1 MRLLRRS
8 PRLSAEAESRLAEH
22 RERADGIVQ
31 GIRRE
36 YVGSRG
42 EPGGPWD
49 MPAAQQLPH
58 DDELALSALVV
69 VAAFDEN
76 VQGSGAHFDWDTSFV
91 RQDLQAHLVRR
102 KLPYTRADVELLTA
116 LAERKRAAAWWWL
129 DLARCRIAVAALE
142 RYASDHGAGEVAK
155 EIDRMK
161 AVIARQ
167 EGSDWTS
174 LGVRLR
180 RLVPDFDKVDL
191 SALVGK
197 DPWTKKVRPVV
208 ERDYR
213 RHGALLSQLGS
224 ATSSRPTKKWLGQT
238 GELLDEEGRSL
249 VRFLLESTFAVDSK
263 EIGRQVWEGRTYV
276 QMLWLSDP
284 SATLVRGCL
293 WTTALIEDEWVVP
306 IASAIFER
314 SRAEEEIKVANAA
327 LYALGESDREEAIAL
342 LSRLA
347 ARVKDRRFLKG
358 IEKALER
365 AAEKRGLTRSA
376 LRESLVPAFELGP
389 DGSREIAVGDA
400 VATIRVDPPGTV
412 ATTWTTEG
420 GRAQKTAPVDVRE
433 NHADALKA
441 VKSLATEIRK
451 ELGVQRLRVEGLL
464 AEERVWSYDDWR
476 KHYLEHPLVRA
487 FTPRLVWRFDDTAAI
502 PLEDG
507 FLVADGSTATELPA
521 EEVRLWHPIHAG
533 PDEVARWRQVIRER
547 ELVQPF
553 KQAFREVY
561 VLAPAEE
568 QTETYSNRFAAHI
581 VRYPQVYALT
591 KQRGWGGNALG
602 PYDNDGGRQ
611 WREFDEQGLRVE
623 FWMEH
628 AEHDFVGMESI
639 AELAATD
646 QVRFYRRSEREPA
659 RLAEVPP
666 VVFSEAMRDV
676 DLFVGVASIA
686 ADPEWIDRGNDRY
699 DAYWREA
706 SFGELG
712 QSALVRHEL
721 LESLLP
727 TLRIADRCTLE
738 ERYLV
743 VRGTRRTYRIHLG
756 SANILM
762 EPNDEY
768 LCIVPARG
776 SKAQKVY
783 LPFPEDERFSV
794 ILSKAFLLAADD
806 RITDRT
812 ILRQIER
819 R

>member
-1 MRLLRRS
+1 
-8 PRLSAEAESRLAEH
+8 
-22 RERADGIVQ
+22 
-31 GIRRE
+31 
-36 YVGSRG
+36 
-42 EPGGPWD
+42 

-76 VQGSGAHFDWDTSFV
+76 VQGSGADFDWDTSFV

-197 DPWTKKVRPVV
+197 DPWTKKIRPVV

-224 ATSSRPTKKWLGQT
+224 ATSSRPTKKWLGET
-238 GELLDEEGRSL
+238 GELLDDEGRSL

-293 WTTALIEDEWVVP
+293 WATALIEDEWVVP
-306 IASAIFER
+306 VASAIFER

-365 AAEKRGLTRSA
+365 AAEKRGSTRSA

-400 VATIRVDPPGTV
+400 VATIRVEPPGTV

-420 GRAQKTAPVDVRE
+420 GRATKTAPVDVRE

-441 VKSLATEIRK
+441 LKSLATEIRK

-476 KHYLEHPLVRA
+476 KHYLEHPLVQA
-487 FTPRLVWRFDDTAAI
+487 FSRRLVWRFDDTAAI

-507 FLVADGSTATELPA
+507 FLLADGSTATELPA

-561 VLAPAEE
+561 VARARRGADRDVLQPLRRAHRPLPAGLRADE
-568 QTETYSNRFAAHI
+568 AA
-581 VRYPQVYALT
+581 RL
-591 KQRGWGGNALG
+591 
-602 PYDNDGGRQ
+602 GRQ
-611 WREFDEQGLRVE
+611 RPRPLRQRRRAPVARVRRAGAPRRVLDGARGARLCRDG
-623 FWMEH
+623 EH
-628 AEHDFVGMESI
+628 RRAGRDRPGALLPPRRAGAGAPRRGSARCLLGGDAGRRPVRRRGVDRRRPGVDRPGERPLRRV
-639 AELAATD
+639 LAGGVLRRARP
-646 QVRFYRRSEREPA
+646 VRARPA
-659 RLAEVPP
+659 R
-666 VVFSEAMRDV
+666 
-676 DLFVGVASIA
+676 VARITA
-686 ADPEWIDRGNDRY
+686 PHAQDRGPLHAR
-699 DAYWREA
+699 
-706 SFGELG
+706 G
-712 QSALVRHEL
+712 AL
-721 LESLLP
+721 P
-727 TLRIADRCTLE
+727 
-738 ERYLV
+738 
-743 VRGTRRTYRIHLG
+743 RRARDTAARTG
-756 SANILM
+756 SISGAANILM

-776 SKAQKVY
+776 SRAQKVY